1 MKRQK
6 AKSDADVFD
15 QNKTIFS
22 NNHRISPRQI
32 RRTMT
37 LEIFGISSLLLPG
50 YLAKESGIYGLAAL
64 GIGTAGALLLLWIW
78 NRLSDQ
84 CDFRGKSPEN
94 VTIGQ
99 RILVILSAIGLIE
112 IASYVLYLLT
122 VLLKEQLL
130 TEKYQSA
137 ILITLTAAGVFG
149 LRKGLECRIRVYEV
163 LFWFLI
169 IPLIV
174 ILILACVSVTP
185 ANWVISEFQLT
196 GLWKSSYL
204 CFMFFSISSLILF
217 FKPHCNQP
225 RIAAKNVRTSMYIV
239 LALNASVYLILLG
252 IFQDKLLAQ
261 LQFPVILL
269 MAVVKLPGEFFERQD
284 AFMIGIWFFCLFALF
299 HSMLFYGK
307 ELLQAGFACRKQKNQ
322 TEEKSKNPKSQDE
335 TEEQIEM
342 IKGLIWSCVSGA
354 IAFTVACLLL
364 HGDDFAERYLR
375 MLIYVSGP
383 VLLIFPFLYYICRRR
398 L

>member
-1 MKRQK
+1 MKSQK
-6 AKSDADVFD
+6 STTGADVFD
-15 QNKTIFS
+15 RNKTIFS

-50 YLAKESGIYGLAAL
+50 YLAEESGIYGMFAL
-64 GIGTAGALLLLWIW
+64 GIGAVGALLLLCIW
-78 NRLSDQ
+78 NRLSEH
-84 CDFRGKSPEN
+84 CDFQGTSPLG

-99 RILVILSAIGLIE
+99 RILIILSGIGLLE
-112 IASYVLYLLT
+112 IAAYVLYLLT
-122 VLLKEQLL
+122 ILLKEQLL
-130 TEKYQSA
+130 TEEYQPA

-149 LRKGLECRIRVYEV
+149 LWKGLESRIRVYEV

-169 IPLIV
+169 VPLIV

-185 ANWVISEFQLT
+185 AYWASADFHLP

-204 CFMFFSISSLILF
+204 CFLYFSISSLILF

-225 RIAAKNVRTSMYIV
+225 KLAVKSVRSSLYIV
-239 LALNASVYLILLG
+239 LALNAAVYLILLG
-252 IFQDKLLAQ
+252 IFQDQLLAQ

-307 ELLQAGFACRKQKNQ
+307 ELLQAGFCRRKQKEK
-322 TEEKSKNPKSQDE
+322 TEKKGQNDRSQNE
-335 TEEQIEM
+335 TDQRIEL
-342 IKGLIWSCVSGA
+342 IKALICSCVCGA
-354 IAFTVACLLL
+354 IAFIMATLLL
-364 HGDDFAERYLR
+364 DKDGLAESYLR
-375 MLIYVSGP
+375 MLIYISGP
-383 VLLIFPFLYYICRRR
+383 VLLVFPFVYYLCRRR